1 MMKTTI
7 IAITS
12 YCCLYLFCACNTTRS
27 ELELMRNLDKVVECR
42 DEYFARHKTM
52 TDSIKSA
59 VAECHTPKETW
70 DCYRKLHQS
79 YSTFSIDS
87 AALYA
92 SKMEETAL
100 QICDNERLF
109 LSRIARIS
117 ALHAQFEY
125 NTCRRLFEQLDTT
138 DISLESM
145 AEYWSLGSR
154 LYRDHL
160 RYTECSETEK
170 ALYSARLE
178 DLRKGLSGDGYH
190 ISRDCRLKTALIHI
204 DRGDWETAQQI
215 IYNIEQEGNLTI
227 HERAIAS
234 YYLSKTFKLTGEE
247 DKRKEALIKAVAFD
261 LMMPNRESFSMW
273 ELSQLL
279 FQEGDYERAADYMTL
294 TLREALACNFKILYI
309 RAIDAKE
316 TIANAIQENNSRMN
330 RILLIGII
338 LALLALGIISFM
350 FSYSNR
356 QRRRIA
362 KANDTIKA
370 MNRKLAKVN
379 SELTDANQIKDN
391 YVSLYMKL
399 ATHYIRQVD
408 EERSHLRKLARTEG
422 LDGIMKILRSP
433 KFADNEYKLFYQ
445 TFDKTFISLFPH
457 FIEKINELLPEEAR
471 LSSKNDGSLST
482 ELRILAVIRLGITK
496 SPEIADVLNCAIRT
510 VYKYRITLRS
520 IALCDKDEF
529 EKRVRE
535 IDI

>member
-1 MMKTTI
+1 
-7 IAITS
+7 
-12 YCCLYLFCACNTTRS
+12 
-27 ELELMRNLDKVVECR
+27 MRNLDKVVECR
-42 DEYFARHKTM
+42 DEYFARHNEV
-52 TDSIKSA
+52 TDSIKTA
-59 VAECHTPKETW
+59 AAACHDPREIW
-70 DCYRKLHQS
+70 DCYKKLHQS

-87 AALYA
+87 AAAYA
-92 SKMEETAL
+92 SKMAD
-100 QICDNERLF
+100 IAHRISDNELLF
-109 LSRIARIS
+109 LSRIAKIT

-125 NTCRRLFEQLDTT
+125 NEGRRLFEQLDTT

-145 AEYWSLGSR
+145 ADYWSLGSR

-160 RYTECSETEK
+160 RYTECSEAEK
-170 ALYSARLE
+170 DLYTARLRE
-178 DLRKGLSGDGYH
+178 LRKDLSQRGYQ
-190 ISRDCRLKTALIHI
+190 ISRDCRLKTALMYI
-204 DRGDWETAQQI
+204 DIGDWETAQKI
-215 IYNIEQEGNLTI
+215 IHSVEQEENLTI

-234 YYLSKTFKLTGEE
+234 YYLSKTFKLTEE
-247 DKRKEALIKAVAFD
+247 EEKRKEALIKAVAFD

-279 FQEGDYERAADYMTL
+279 FQEGDYERAAEYMAL

-316 TIANAIQENNSRMN
+316 TIANAIQENKTREN
-330 RILLIGII
+330 RILLICTI

-399 ATHYIRQVD
+399 STHYIRQVD
-408 EERSHLRKLARTEG
+408 EERSHLRKIAKTEG

-457 FIEKINELLPEEAR
+457 FIEKVNELLPEEAR
-471 LSSKNDGSLST
+471 LSTKNDGSLST

-529 EKRVRE
+529 EKRVKK

>member
-1 MMKTTI
+1 
-7 IAITS
+7 
-12 YCCLYLFCACNTTRS
+12 
-27 ELELMRNLDKVVECR
+27 MRNLDKVVECR
-42 DEYFARHKTM
+42 DEYFARHNEV
-52 TDSIKSA
+52 TDSIKTA
-59 VAECHTPKETW
+59 AAACHDPREIWECYK
-70 DCYRKLHQS
+70 KLHQS

-87 AALYA
+87 AAAYA
-92 SKMEETAL
+92 SKMAEVAL
-100 QICDNERLF
+100 KISDKELSF
-109 LSRIARIS
+109 LSSLAKIT

-125 NTCRRLFEQLDTT
+125 NEGRRLFEQLDTT

-145 AEYWSLGSR
+145 ADYWSLGSR

-160 RYTECSETEK
+160 RYTECSEAEK
-170 ALYSARLE
+170 DLYIARLRE
-178 DLRKGLSGDGYH
+178 LRKDLSQRGYQ
-190 ISRDCRLKTALIHI
+190 ISRDCRLKTALMYI
-204 DRGDWETAQQI
+204 DIGDWETAQKI
-215 IYNIEQEGNLTI
+215 IHSVEQEENLTI

-234 YYLSKTFKLTGEE
+234 YYLSKTFKLTEE
-247 DKRKEALIKAVAFD
+247 EEKRKEALIKAVAFD

-279 FQEGDYERAADYMTL
+279 FQEGDYERAADYMAL

-316 TIANAIQENNSRMN
+316 TIANAIQENKTREN
-330 RILLIGII
+330 RILLICII

-399 ATHYIRQVD
+399 STHYIRQVD
-408 EERSHLRKLARTEG
+408 EERSHLRKIAKTEG

-457 FIEKINELLPEEAR
+457 FIEKVNELLPEEAR
-471 LSSKNDGSLST
+471 LSTKNDGSLST

-529 EKRVRE
+529 EKRVKK